1 MGKGRRLSVFVIV
14 GAMLVGASALVPI
27 SGESQD
33 LTLRGYIFD
42 ILERNPSILHAWER
56 IVPSRYANER
66 WVKELELSAG
76 PVHQIIINQKPF
88 YVDFGCK
95 PHWCSVD
102 GGNYLVFL
110 LAVDGSE
117 AYGMLTSQSLN
128 AINLFFGN
136 PHPVHEEVMTKIM
149 AGDSVQSLQD
159 TVGSAVVIPQG
170 TNVGSSVMSVPMRM
184 EGGIYVVPVLINGAI
199 PLDFVVDSGASN
211 VSIPADVVMTLMR
224 TGTLQKSDFLERTTY
239 ELADGS
245 TVPSQTF
252 RIRSLKVG
260 NKVLENVIGG
270 VAPVKGS
277 LLLGQSFLGRFGSW
291 RVDNNKHALILE

>member
-1 MGKGRRLSVFVIV
+1 MNSATIISKIS
-14 GAMLVGASALVPI
+14 GALLILTLALLPI
-27 SGESQD
+27 SAESQD
-33 LTLRGYIFD
+33 STLQGYIFA
-42 ILERNPSILHAWER
+42 ILQRNPSILHAWER

-66 WVKELELSAG
+66 WVKELELTAG
-76 PVHQIIINQKPF
+76 PVQQIIIKQKPF
-88 YVDFGCK
+88 YLGFGCK
-95 PHWCSVD
+95 PHSCSVD

-117 AYGMLTSQSLN
+117 AYGMLTSRSLN
-128 AINLFFGN
+128 AINLFFGS
-136 PHPVHEEVMTKIM
+136 PPPVHEEVMTKIM

-159 TVGSAVVIPQG
+159 TVGSAVMISQG

-184 EGGIYVVPVLINGAI
+184 EGGTYVVSVLINGAI
-199 PLDFVVDSGASN
+199 TLDFTVDSGAAD

-224 TGTLQKSDFLERTTY
+224 TGTLQEGDFLEKRTY

-252 RIRSLKVG
+252 RIRSLSVG
-260 NKVLENVIGG
+260 NKVLDNVIGS